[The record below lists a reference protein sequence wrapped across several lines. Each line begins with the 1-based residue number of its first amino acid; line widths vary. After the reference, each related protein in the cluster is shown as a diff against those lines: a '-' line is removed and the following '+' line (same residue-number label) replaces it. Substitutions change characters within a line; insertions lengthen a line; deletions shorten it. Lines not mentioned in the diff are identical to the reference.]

1 VRARISERQFGTGG
15 EPDQWETIAGSLPEV
30 EQSRADALRQFWH
43 SSLASGD
50 TGAEVSSSAPSQSP
64 RSTATALGAGGWHG
78 NKIGG
83 LSREL
88 ARASRA
94 SRANL
99 FQRPKERRFSFR
111 LRAETVPVNQKKRTT
126 SAELNSPQRQTANVE
141 C

>member
-15 EPDQWETIAGSLPEV
+15 EPDQWKTIAGSLPEV

-99 FQRPKERRFSFR
+99 FQRPKERRFSF
-111 LRAETVPVNQKKRTT
+111 
-126 SAELNSPQRQTANVE
+126 E
-141 C
+141 CGGKESVVFRSRRCFGPSI